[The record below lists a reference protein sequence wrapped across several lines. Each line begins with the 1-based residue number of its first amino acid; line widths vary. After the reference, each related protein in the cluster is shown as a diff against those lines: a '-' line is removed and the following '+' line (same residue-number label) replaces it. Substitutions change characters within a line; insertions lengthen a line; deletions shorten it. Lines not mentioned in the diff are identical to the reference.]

1 MYNNTIYEKSECEK
15 FAGSKESLAILKR
28 YFGYESFREGQE
40 QIIDSLLAG
49 RDVLG
54 IMPTGGGKSLC
65 YQIPAM
71 LMPGTTIVISPLIS
85 LMQDQVTALNQMGIS
100 AAFINSSLSYNDYNK
115 TMYYAASGSYKII
128 YVAPERLLTDR
139 FLELCEKIEIPLV
152 AVDEAHCVSQ
162 WGQNFRPS
170 YLKIKEF
177 IANLGKRPVV
187 GAFTAT
193 ATKRVKDDIIE
204 LLSLQHPKLTVTG
217 FNRPNLYFEVRNV
230 KNKDME
236 LLKDLKKY
244 ENKSGIVY
252 CATRKDVESVCTLL
266 CARGIEATRYH
277 AGLSEMERKANQED
291 FVYDRKPVIV
301 ATNAFGMGIDKSNV
315 SFVIHYS
322 MPRSM
327 EAYYQE
333 AGRAGRDG
341 EKADCILYYAARD
354 VELAKWLIKNSEPN
368 PDLSEEEQRAV
379 RDKDFERLKY
389 MTFYATTKDCLREY
403 ILNYFGERGSF
414 RCGNCGSCLGEFEYR
429 DITEDARK
437 ILNCIYESRQRYGRK
452 KICGALK
459 GSQAEAIL
467 KFGLD
472 RLKTY
477 GSMSAYTEKS
487 IEQLI
492 SGMLEEGYL
501 ASEGSEYPILKITQK
516 AYDFEKNKDRI
527 RIRVPK
533 ESLKSGK
540 LSGDGLQRKQAKGAA
555 AFPEGDVDAQLFDI
569 LRKLRMKIART
580 NGVPPFVIFGDA
592 TLKALC
598 VQMPSTEEELLE
610 VYGIGESKAAKYGKA
625 FLEAINDY
633 KKA

>member
-1 MYNNTIYEKSECEK
+1 MFK
-15 FAGSKESLAILKR
+15 KELERKGFKKEAALADDKKLGILKR
-28 YFGYESFREGQE
+28 YFGYESFREGQ
-40 QIIDSLLAG
+40 QPIIDSLLAG

-65 YQIPAM
+65 YQIPAI

-85 LMQDQVTALNQMGIS
+85 LMQDQVAALNQAGIP
-100 AAFINSSLSYNDYNK
+100 AAFINSSLSYNEYNR
-115 TMYYAASGSYKII
+115 TMYYAAGGSYKVI

-139 FLELCEKIEIPLV
+139 FLELCKKIEIPLV

-177 IANLGKRPVV
+177 ITIFEKRPVV

-204 LLSLQHPKLTVTG
+204 LLGLKNPSITVTG
-217 FNRPNLYFEVRNV
+217 FNRPNLYFEVKKV
-230 KNKDME
+230 PGKDFE
-236 LLKDLKKY
+236 LLKDLRKY

-252 CATRKDVESVCTLL
+252 CATRKDVETVCAML
-266 CARGIEATRYH
+266 CAHGIEATRYH
-277 AGLSEMERKANQED
+277 AGLSEMERRCNQED

-322 MPRSM
+322 MPKSM

-341 EKADCILYYAARD
+341 ERADCILYYAPRD

-368 PDLSEEEQRAV
+368 PDLSEEEQKAV
-379 RDKDFERLKY
+379 REKDLERLKY

-414 RCGNCGSCLGEFEYR
+414 RCGNCGSCLADFEYR
-429 DITEDARK
+429 DVTEDARK
-437 ILNCIYESRQRYGRK
+437 VLNCIYESRQRYGRK
-452 KICGALK
+452 KITGALK
-459 GSQAEAIL
+459 GSKAEPIL

-472 RLKTY
+472 KLKMY
-477 GSMSAYTEKS
+477 GSMGEHTEKV
-487 IEQLI
+487 IEQI
-492 SGMLEEGYL
+492 ITGMLEEGYL
-501 ASEGSEYPILKITQK
+501 LSEGNEYPVLKITQK
-516 AYDFEKNKDRI
+516 SYEFAKNRGKIMI
-527 RIRVPK
+527 RIPK
-533 ESLKSGK
+533 GSLIDKEEMAKNS
-540 LSGDGLQRKQAKGAA
+540 QRGTNGAMGGSMD
-555 AFPEGDVDAQLFDI
+555 EKLFDI
-569 LRKLRMKIART
+569 LRKLRMEVARA
-580 NGVPPFVIFGDA
+580 GSVPPFVVFSDK
-592 TLKALC
+592 TLRDLC
-598 VQMPSTEEELLE
+598 VKMPCTEEELLE
-610 VYGIGESKAAKYGKA
+610 VYGIGESKAKKYGA
-625 FLEAINDY
+625 VFLEAI
-633 KKA
+633 KKYRAVSI